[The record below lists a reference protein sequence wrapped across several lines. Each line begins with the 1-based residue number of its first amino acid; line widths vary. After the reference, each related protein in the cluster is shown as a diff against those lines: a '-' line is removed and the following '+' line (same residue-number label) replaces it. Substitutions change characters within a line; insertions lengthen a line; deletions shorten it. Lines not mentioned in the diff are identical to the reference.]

1 MSSTSTL
8 LRANLR
14 THGRR
19 YFSTGLAVAISTAFI
34 IVTLL
39 FTNTTT
45 SALTRSIREAYRG
58 TTALVTIE
66 PSRDDNA
73 EEPTPEGVTQQFA
86 SVTSQIEK
94 IPGVTAVGISTQ
106 YPLMG
111 KAHDER
117 DAFFLSPLLPDPF
130 LSLKYTQGKAP
141 ATASEITIPSTSAK
155 ELGLQVGETLTLTS
169 QGTESAHDFT
179 VSGIYDS
186 GSNITATSYVSTE
199 GFTSAV
205 GMGPTGQIR
214 VATNLP
220 GDKYG
225 NPTAAEQDT
234 WVKTL
239 ESNLSTVKGVK
250 VQSAASEIEQQLKS
264 IQVSGAL
271 LTAIA
276 LIFPAIAIL
285 VASVVVSS
293 TFKVILQQ
301 RRRELA
307 LLRALGAD
315 VQQVRSLVRRE
326 TYAIGGIS
334 SLVGIVLGLLLGGL
348 LNTITEDTSFID
360 AISSISPLYVVL
372 VWLFGTLLTVFVG
385 RKPARAVSQVP
396 PIAALSPVNEADA
409 SSRAARRLTLVVGLF
424 LAVVGGGCLLA
435 ALKISSATQKF
446 ALSFCMSMA
455 CLIGI
460 LLICTVIVPTL
471 TKLFGRLWPGMLA
484 RMAREN
490 AVRNPGRTSAT
501 GTSIVI
507 GVTLVVTMMVGASSM
522 RDSLINEVNERR
534 PFDLSVSTITAGE
547 LSSDIQ
553 ARVSSTEGVA
563 ASIPAHSIYGTVKLE
578 GEAPAGNG
586 DADEQSQI
594 FGEPNYS
601 TVAHSKVEQI
611 DDSTVLVGMEAWN
624 GKDLK
629 VCTNEG
635 KCLTLKGKYTKNFNG
650 TYEVSEANL
659 LKLNPKAPVRDMIV
673 KLKDGV
679 SAASVQKDLAKI
691 DNSLSVNG
699 SALEREM
706 YSKMIDQML
715 LIVVGLLGV
724 SVLVALVGVANTLSL
739 SVAERTRENGLLRAL
754 GLTKRQMKTM
764 LALEAVFIS
773 VTGAI
778 IGSAL
783 GIFFGAVGI
792 LALPLEGL
800 TIFITIPWIQI
811 AAVIGIAVLASLV
824 ASWFFYICMQNF
836 SPSGAFETYLETRF
850 GCGAE
855 HVCSAPHP

>member
-58 TTALVTIE
+58 TTALVTID

-73 EEPTPEGVTQQFA
+73 EEPTPESVTQQFA

-117 DAFFLSPLLPDPF
+117 EAFFLSPLLPDPF

-141 ATASEITIPSTSAK
+141 ATASEITIPSTSAT

-186 GSNITATSYVSTE
+186 GSNITAASYVTTE

-214 VATNLP
+214 VATNLS

-225 NPTAAEQDT
+225 NPSADEQDT

-326 TYAIGGIS
+326 TYAIG
-334 SLVGIVLGLLLGGL
+334 
-348 LNTITEDTSFID
+348 
-360 AISSISPLYVVL
+360 AISSFIGVILGIL
-372 VWLFGTLLTVFVG
+372 VGGFGLGHMVEGENFLSIVASLSIPYAIGVWAFGTLLTVFVG
-385 RKPARAVSQVP
+385 RKPAREVSQVP

-553 ARVSSTEGVA
+553 ARVASTEGVA

-586 DADEQSQI
+586 DGDADEQSQI
-594 FGEPNYS
+594 FGEPDYS

-635 KCLTLKGKYTKNFNG
+635 KCLTLKGKYTKTFNG

-659 LKLNPKAPVRDMIV
+659 LKLNPKAPVTDMIV

-691 DNSLSVNG
+691 DSSLIVNG

-824 ASWFFYICMQNF
+824 ASWLPGRRAAKV
-836 SPSGAFETYLETRF
+836 SPSAALATE
-850 GCGAE
+850 
-855 HVCSAPHP
+855 

>member
-58 TTALVTIE
+58 TTALVTID

-73 EEPTPEGVTQQFA
+73 EEPTPESVTQQFA

-117 DAFFLSPLLPDPF
+117 EAFFLSPLLPDPF

-141 ATASEITIPSTSAK
+141 ATASEITIPSTSAT

-186 GSNITATSYVSTE
+186 GSNITAASYVTTD

-214 VATNLP
+214 VATNLS

-225 NPTAAEQDT
+225 NPSAAEQDT

-239 ESNLSTVKGVK
+239 ESNLSTVNGVK
-250 VQSAASEIEQQLKS
+250 VRSAASEIEQQLKT

-326 TYAIGGIS
+326 TYAIG
-334 SLVGIVLGLLLGGL
+334 
-348 LNTITEDTSFID
+348 
-360 AISSISPLYVVL
+360 AISSFIGVILGIL
-372 VWLFGTLLTVFVG
+372 VGGFGLGHMVDGENFLSIVASLSIPYAIGVWAFGTLLTVFVG
-385 RKPARAVSQVP
+385 RKPAREVSQVP

-553 ARVSSTEGVA
+553 ARVASTEGVA

-586 DADEQSQI
+586 DGDADEQSQI
-594 FGEPNYS
+594 FGEPDYS

-629 VCTNEG
+629 VCSNEG

-650 TYEVSEANL
+650 TYEISEANL

-691 DNSLSVNG
+691 DSSLIVNG

-824 ASWFFYICMQNF
+824 ASWLPGRRAAKV
-836 SPSGAFETYLETRF
+836 SPSAALATE
-850 GCGAE
+850 
-855 HVCSAPHP
+855 

>member
-58 TTALVTIE
+58 TTALVTIN

-73 EEPTPEGVTQQFA
+73 EEPTPESVTQQFA

-117 DAFFLSPLLPDPF
+117 EAFFLSPLLPDPF

-141 ATASEITIPSTSAK
+141 ATASEITIPSTSAT

-186 GSNITATSYVSTE
+186 GSNITAASYVTTD

-239 ESNLSTVKGVK
+239 ESSLSTVNGVK
-250 VQSAASEIEQQLKS
+250 VRSAASEIEQQLKT

-326 TYAIGGIS
+326 TYAIG
-334 SLVGIVLGLLLGGL
+334 
-348 LNTITEDTSFID
+348 
-360 AISSISPLYVVL
+360 AISSFIGVILGIL
-372 VWLFGTLLTVFVG
+372 VGGFGLGHMVEGENFLSIVASLSIPYAIGVWAFGTLLTVFVG
-385 RKPARAVSQVP
+385 RKPAREVSQVP

-553 ARVSSTEGVA
+553 ARVASTEGVA

-586 DADEQSQI
+586 DGDADEQSQI
-594 FGEPNYS
+594 FGEPDYS

-635 KCLTLKGKYTKNFNG
+635 KCLTLKGKYTKTFNG

-659 LKLNPKAPVRDMIV
+659 LKLNPKAPVTDMIV

-691 DNSLSVNG
+691 DSSLIVNG

-824 ASWFFYICMQNF
+824 ASWLPGRRAAKV
-836 SPSGAFETYLETRF
+836 SPSAALATE
-850 GCGAE
+850 
-855 HVCSAPHP
+855 

>member
-73 EEPTPEGVTQQFA
+73 EEPTPESVTQQFA

-117 DAFFLSPLLPDPF
+117 EAFFLSPLLPDPF

-141 ATASEITIPSTSAK
+141 ATASEITIPSTSAT

-186 GSNITATSYVSTE
+186 GSNITAASYVSTE

-220 GDKYG
+220 GDRYG
-225 NPTAAEQDT
+225 NPSAAEQDT

-250 VQSAASEIEQQLKS
+250 VQSVASEIEQQLKT

-326 TYAIGGIS
+326 TYAIG
-334 SLVGIVLGLLLGGL
+334 
-348 LNTITEDTSFID
+348 
-360 AISSISPLYVVL
+360 AISSFIGVILGIL
-372 VWLFGTLLTVFVG
+372 VGGFGLGHMVEGENFLSIVASLSIPYAIGVWAFGTLLTVFVG
-385 RKPARAVSQVP
+385 RKPAREVSQVP

-460 LLICTVIVPTL
+460 LLICTVVVPTF

-553 ARVSSTEGVA
+553 ARVASTEGVA

-586 DADEQSQI
+586 DGDADEQSQI
-594 FGEPNYS
+594 FGEPDYS

-629 VCTNEG
+629 VCSNEG

-650 TYEVSEANL
+650 TYEISEANL
-659 LKLNPKAPVRDMIV
+659 LKLNPKAPVTDMIV

-691 DNSLSVNG
+691 DSSLTVNG

-824 ASWFFYICMQNF
+824 ASWLPGRRAAKV
-836 SPSGAFETYLETRF
+836 SPSAALATE
-850 GCGAE
+850 
-855 HVCSAPHP
+855 

>member
-58 TTALVTIE
+58 TTALVTID

-73 EEPTPEGVTQQFA
+73 EEPTPESVTQQFA

-117 DAFFLSPLLPDPF
+117 EAFFLSPLLPDPF

-141 ATASEITIPSTSAK
+141 ATASEITIPSTSAT

-186 GSNITATSYVSTE
+186 GSNITAASYVTTD

-239 ESNLSTVKGVK
+239 ESSLSTVNGVK
-250 VQSAASEIEQQLKS
+250 VRSAASEIEQQLKT

-326 TYAIGGIS
+326 TYAIG
-334 SLVGIVLGLLLGGL
+334 
-348 LNTITEDTSFID
+348 
-360 AISSISPLYVVL
+360 AISSFIGVILGIL
-372 VWLFGTLLTVFVG
+372 VGGFGLGHMVDGENFLSIVASLSIPYAIGVWAFGTLLTVFVG
-385 RKPARAVSQVP
+385 RKPAREVSQVP

-547 LSSDIQ
+547 LSTDIQ
-553 ARVSSTEGVA
+553 ARVASTEGVA
-563 ASIPAHSIYGTVKLE
+563 ASIPAHSIYGTVNVE
-578 GEAPAGNG
+578 GEAPAGNGDGDG

-594 FGEPNYS
+594 FGEPDYS

-629 VCTNEG
+629 VCSNEG

-650 TYEVSEANL
+650 TYEISEANL
-659 LKLNPKAPVRDMIV
+659 LKLNPKAPVTDMIV

-691 DNSLSVNG
+691 DSSLTVNG

-778 IGSAL
+778 IGSVL

-792 LALPLEGL
+792 LALPLEEL

-824 ASWFFYICMQNF
+824 ASWLPGRRAAKV
-836 SPSGAFETYLETRF
+836 SPSAALATE
-850 GCGAE
+850 
-855 HVCSAPHP
+855 

>member
-58 TTALVTIE
+58 TTALVTID

-73 EEPTPEGVTQQFA
+73 EEPTPESVTQQFA

-117 DAFFLSPLLPDPF
+117 ETFFLSPLLPDPF

-141 ATASEITIPSTSAK
+141 ATASEITIPSTSAT

-186 GSNITATSYVSTE
+186 GSNITAASYVTTE

-214 VATNLP
+214 VATNLS
-220 GDKYG
+220 GGKYG
-225 NPTAAEQDT
+225 NPSAAEQDT

-239 ESNLSTVKGVK
+239 ESNLSTVNGVK
-250 VQSAASEIEQQLKS
+250 VRSAASEIEQQLKT

-326 TYAIGGIS
+326 TYAIG
-334 SLVGIVLGLLLGGL
+334 
-348 LNTITEDTSFID
+348 
-360 AISSISPLYVVL
+360 AISSFIGVILGIL
-372 VWLFGTLLTVFVG
+372 VGGFGLGHMVEGENFLSIVASLSIPYAIGVWAFGTLLTVFVG
-385 RKPARAVSQVP
+385 RKPAREVSQVP

-460 LLICTVIVPTL
+460 LLICTVVVPTL

-553 ARVSSTEGVA
+553 ARVASTEGVA

-578 GEAPAGNG
+578 GEAPASNGDG

-624 GKDLK
+624 GKDVK

-659 LKLNPKAPVRDMIV
+659 RKLNPKAPVTDMIV

-824 ASWFFYICMQNF
+824 ASWLPGRRAAKV
-836 SPSGAFETYLETRF
+836 SPSAALATE
-850 GCGAE
+850 
-855 HVCSAPHP
+855 

>member
-58 TTALVTIE
+58 TTALVTID
-66 PSRDDNA
+66 PSRDNA
-73 EEPTPEGVTQQFA
+73 EEPTPESVTQQFA

-117 DAFFLSPLLPDPF
+117 EAFFLSPLLPDPF

-141 ATASEITIPSTSAK
+141 ATASEITIPSTSAT

-186 GSNITATSYVSTE
+186 GSNITATSYVTTE

-205 GMGPTGQIR
+205 GMGPTGTIR

-225 NPTAAEQDT
+225 NPSAAEQDT

-326 TYAIGGIS
+326 TYAIG
-334 SLVGIVLGLLLGGL
+334 
-348 LNTITEDTSFID
+348 
-360 AISSISPLYVVL
+360 AISSFIGVILGIL
-372 VWLFGTLLTVFVG
+372 VGGFGLGHMVEGENFLSIVASLSIPYAIGVWAFGTLLTVFVG
-385 RKPARAVSQVP
+385 RKPAREVSQVP

-553 ARVSSTEGVA
+553 ARVASTEGVA

-578 GEAPAGNG
+578 GEAPAGNGDG

-629 VCTNEG
+629 VCSNEG

-691 DNSLSVNG
+691 DSSLTVNG

-824 ASWFFYICMQNF
+824 ASWLPGRRAAKV
-836 SPSGAFETYLETRF
+836 SPSAALATE
-850 GCGAE
+850 
-855 HVCSAPHP
+855 

>member
-58 TTALVTIE
+58 TTALVTID

-73 EEPTPEGVTQQFA
+73 EEPTPESVTQQFA

-117 DAFFLSPLLPDPF
+117 EAFFLSPLLPDPF

-169 QGTESAHDFT
+169 QGIESAHDFT

-186 GSNITATSYVSTE
+186 GSNITAASYVTTE

-214 VATNLP
+214 VATNLS

-225 NPTAAEQDT
+225 NPSADEQDT

-326 TYAIGGIS
+326 TYAIG
-334 SLVGIVLGLLLGGL
+334 
-348 LNTITEDTSFID
+348 
-360 AISSISPLYVVL
+360 AISSFIGVILGIL
-372 VWLFGTLLTVFVG
+372 VGGFGLGHMVEGENFLSIVASLSIPYAIGVWAFGTLLTVFVG
-385 RKPARAVSQVP
+385 RKPAREVSQVP

-553 ARVSSTEGVA
+553 VRVASTEGVA

-578 GEAPAGNG
+578 GEAPAGNAQG

-594 FGEPNYS
+594 FGEPDYS

-635 KCLTLKGKYTKNFNG
+635 KCLTLKGKYTKTFNG

-691 DNSLSVNG
+691 DNSLYVNG

-824 ASWFFYICMQNF
+824 ASWLPGRRAAKV
-836 SPSGAFETYLETRF
+836 SPSAALATE
-850 GCGAE
+850 
-855 HVCSAPHP
+855 

>member
-73 EEPTPEGVTQQFA
+73 EEPTPESVTQQFA

-117 DAFFLSPLLPDPF
+117 EAFFLSPLLPDPF

-141 ATASEITIPSTSAK
+141 ATASEITIPSTSAT

-186 GSNITATSYVSTE
+186 GSNITATSYVTTE

-214 VATNLP
+214 VATNLS

-225 NPTAAEQDT
+225 NPSAAEQDT

-239 ESNLSTVKGVK
+239 ESSLSTVKGVK
-250 VQSAASEIEQQLKS
+250 VRSAASEIEQQLKS

-385 RKPARAVSQVP
+385 RKPAREVSQVP
-396 PIAALSPVNEADA
+396 LLARRAASPWSWAFSWPLSVEDA
-409 SSRAARRLTLVVGLF
+409 SLRL
-424 LAVVGGGCLLA
+424 
-435 ALKISSATQKF
+435 
-446 ALSFCMSMA
+446 
-455 CLIGI
+455 
-460 LLICTVIVPTL
+460 
-471 TKLFGRLWPGMLA
+471 
-484 RMAREN
+484 
-490 AVRNPGRTSAT
+490 
-501 GTSIVI
+501 
-507 GVTLVVTMMVGASSM
+507 
-522 RDSLINEVNERR
+522 
-534 PFDLSVSTITAGE
+534 
-547 LSSDIQ
+547 
-553 ARVSSTEGVA
+553 
-563 ASIPAHSIYGTVKLE
+563 
-578 GEAPAGNG
+578 
-586 DADEQSQI
+586 
-594 FGEPNYS
+594 
-601 TVAHSKVEQI
+601 
-611 DDSTVLVGMEAWN
+611 
-624 GKDLK
+624 
-629 VCTNEG
+629 
-635 KCLTLKGKYTKNFNG
+635 
-650 TYEVSEANL
+650 
-659 LKLNPKAPVRDMIV
+659 
-673 KLKDGV
+673 
-679 SAASVQKDLAKI
+679 
-691 DNSLSVNG
+691 
-699 SALEREM
+699 
-706 YSKMIDQML
+706 
-715 LIVVGLLGV
+715 
-724 SVLVALVGVANTLSL
+724 
-739 SVAERTRENGLLRAL
+739 
-754 GLTKRQMKTM
+754 
-764 LALEAVFIS
+764 
-773 VTGAI
+773 
-778 IGSAL
+778 
-783 GIFFGAVGI
+783 
-792 LALPLEGL
+792 
-800 TIFITIPWIQI
+800 
-811 AAVIGIAVLASLV
+811 
-824 ASWFFYICMQNF
+824 
-836 SPSGAFETYLETRF
+836 
-850 GCGAE
+850 
-855 HVCSAPHP
+855 

>member
-58 TTALVTIE
+58 TTALVTID

-73 EEPTPEGVTQQFA
+73 EEPTPESVTQQFA

-117 DAFFLSPLLPDPF
+117 EAFFLSPLLPDPF

-141 ATASEITIPSTSAK
+141 ATASEITIPSTSAT

-186 GSNITATSYVSTE
+186 GSNITAASYVTTE

-214 VATNLP
+214 VATNLS

-225 NPTAAEQDT
+225 NPSAAEQDT

-239 ESNLSTVKGVK
+239 ESNLSTVNGVK
-250 VQSAASEIEQQLKS
+250 VRSAASEIEQQLKT

-326 TYAIGGIS
+326 TYAIG
-334 SLVGIVLGLLLGGL
+334 
-348 LNTITEDTSFID
+348 
-360 AISSISPLYVVL
+360 AISSFIGVILGIL
-372 VWLFGTLLTVFVG
+372 VGGFGLGHMVEGENFLSIVASLSIPYAIGVWAFGTLLTVFVG
-385 RKPARAVSQVP
+385 RKPAREVSQVP

-460 LLICTVIVPTL
+460 LLICTVVVPTF

-553 ARVSSTEGVA
+553 ARVASTEGVA

-594 FGEPNYS
+594 FGEPDYS

-635 KCLTLKGKYTKNFNG
+635 KCLTLKGKYTKTFNG
-650 TYEVSEANL
+650 TYEISEANL
-659 LKLNPKAPVRDMIV
+659 LKLNPKAPVTDMIV

-691 DNSLSVNG
+691 DSSLTVNG

-824 ASWFFYICMQNF
+824 ASWLPGRRAAKV
-836 SPSGAFETYLETRF
+836 SPSAALATE
-850 GCGAE
+850 
-855 HVCSAPHP
+855 

>member
-58 TTALVTIE
+58 TTALVTID

-73 EEPTPEGVTQQFA
+73 EEPTPESVTQQFA

-117 DAFFLSPLLPDPF
+117 EAFFLSPLLPDPF

-155 ELGLQVGETLTLTS
+155 ELGLQVGEPLTLTS
-169 QGTESAHDFT
+169 QGIESAHDFT

-186 GSNITATSYVSTE
+186 GSNITAASYVTTE

-214 VATNLP
+214 VATNLS

-225 NPTAAEQDT
+225 NPSADEQDT

-326 TYAIGGIS
+326 TYAIG
-334 SLVGIVLGLLLGGL
+334 
-348 LNTITEDTSFID
+348 
-360 AISSISPLYVVL
+360 AISSFIGVILGIL
-372 VWLFGTLLTVFVG
+372 VGGFGLGHMVEGENFLSIVASLSIPYAIGVWAFGTLLTVFVG
-385 RKPARAVSQVP
+385 RKPAREVSQVP

-553 ARVSSTEGVA
+553 ARVASTEGVA

-594 FGEPNYS
+594 FGEPDYS

-629 VCTNEG
+629 VCSNEG
-635 KCLTLKGKYTKNFNG
+635 KCLTLKGKYTKTFNG

-691 DNSLSVNG
+691 DSSLTVNG

-800 TIFITIPWIQI
+800 TIFITIPWFQI

-824 ASWFFYICMQNF
+824 ASWLPGRRAAKV
-836 SPSGAFETYLETRF
+836 SPSAALASE
-850 GCGAE
+850 
-855 HVCSAPHP
+855 

>member
-186 GSNITATSYVSTE
+186 GSNITATSYVTTE

-326 TYAIGGIS
+326 TYAIG
-334 SLVGIVLGLLLGGL
+334 
-348 LNTITEDTSFID
+348 
-360 AISSISPLYVVL
+360 AISSFIGVILGIL
-372 VWLFGTLLTVFVG
+372 VGGFGLGHMVEGENFLSIVASLSIPYAIGVWAFGTLLTVFVG
-385 RKPARAVSQVP
+385 RKPAREVSQVP

-553 ARVSSTEGVA
+553 ARVASTEGVA

-586 DADEQSQI
+586 DGDADEQSQI
-594 FGEPNYS
+594 FGEPDYS

-635 KCLTLKGKYTKNFNG
+635 KCLTLKGKYTKTFNG

-659 LKLNPKAPVRDMIV
+659 LKLNPKAPVTDMIV

-691 DNSLSVNG
+691 DSSLIVNG

-824 ASWFFYICMQNF
+824 ASWLPGRRAAKV
-836 SPSGAFETYLETRF
+836 SPSAALATE
-850 GCGAE
+850 
-855 HVCSAPHP
+855 

>member
-58 TTALVTIE
+58 TTALVTID

-73 EEPTPEGVTQQFA
+73 EEPTPESVTQQFA

-117 DAFFLSPLLPDPF
+117 ETFFLSPLLPDPF

-141 ATASEITIPSTSAK
+141 ATASEITIPSTSAT

-186 GSNITATSYVSTE
+186 GSNITAASYVTTE

-214 VATNLP
+214 VATNLS

-225 NPTAAEQDT
+225 NPSAAEQDT

-239 ESNLSTVKGVK
+239 ESNLSTVNGVK
-250 VQSAASEIEQQLKS
+250 VRSAASEIEQQLKT

-326 TYAIGGIS
+326 TYAIG
-334 SLVGIVLGLLLGGL
+334 
-348 LNTITEDTSFID
+348 
-360 AISSISPLYVVL
+360 AISSFIGVILGIL
-372 VWLFGTLLTVFVG
+372 VGGFGLGHMVEGENFLSIVASLSIPYAIGVWAFGTLLTVFVG
-385 RKPARAVSQVP
+385 RKPAREVSQVP

-460 LLICTVIVPTL
+460 LLICTVVVPTF

-534 PFDLSVSTITAGE
+534 PFDLSVSTITTGE
-547 LSSDIQ
+547 LSTDIQ

-563 ASIPAHSIYGTVKLE
+563 ASVPAHSIYGTVKLE

-586 DADEQSQI
+586 DGDADEQSQI
-594 FGEPNYS
+594 FGEPDYS

-635 KCLTLKGKYTKNFNG
+635 KCLTLKGKYTKTFNG

-691 DNSLSVNG
+691 DSSLTVNG

-783 GIFFGAVGI
+783 GIFFGAIGI

-824 ASWFFYICMQNF
+824 ASWLPGRRAAKV
-836 SPSGAFETYLETRF
+836 SPSAALATE
-850 GCGAE
+850 
-855 HVCSAPHP
+855 

>member
-117 DAFFLSPLLPDPF
+117 EAFFLSPLLPDPF

-186 GSNITATSYVSTE
+186 GSNITATSYVTTE

-239 ESNLSTVKGVK
+239 ESNLSTVNGVK
-250 VQSAASEIEQQLKS
+250 VQSAASEIEQQLKT

-326 TYAIGGIS
+326 TYAIG
-334 SLVGIVLGLLLGGL
+334 
-348 LNTITEDTSFID
+348 
-360 AISSISPLYVVL
+360 AISSFIGVILGIL
-372 VWLFGTLLTVFVG
+372 VGGFGLGHMVEGENFLSIVASLSIPYAIGVWAFGTLLTVFVG
-385 RKPARAVSQVP
+385 RKPAREVSQVP

-460 LLICTVIVPTL
+460 LLICTVVVPTF

-553 ARVSSTEGVA
+553 ARVASTEGVA

-578 GEAPAGNG
+578 GEAPAGNGDG

-629 VCTNEG
+629 VCSNEG

-691 DNSLSVNG
+691 DSSLIVNG

-824 ASWFFYICMQNF
+824 ASWLPGRRAAKV
-836 SPSGAFETYLETRF
+836 SPSAALATE
-850 GCGAE
+850 
-855 HVCSAPHP
+855 

>member
-58 TTALVTIE
+58 TTALVTID

-73 EEPTPEGVTQQFA
+73 EEPTPESVTQQFA

-117 DAFFLSPLLPDPF
+117 EAFFLSPLLPDPF

-141 ATASEITIPSTSAK
+141 ATASEITIPSTSAT

-186 GSNITATSYVSTE
+186 GSNITAASYVTTE

-214 VATNLP
+214 VATNLS

-225 NPTAAEQDT
+225 NPSAAEQDT

-239 ESNLSTVKGVK
+239 ESNLSTVNGVK
-250 VQSAASEIEQQLKS
+250 VRSAASEIEQQLKT

-326 TYAIGGIS
+326 TYAIG
-334 SLVGIVLGLLLGGL
+334 
-348 LNTITEDTSFID
+348 
-360 AISSISPLYVVL
+360 AISSFIGVILGIL
-372 VWLFGTLLTVFVG
+372 VGGFGLGHMVDGENFLSIVASLSIPYAIGVWAFGTLLTVFVG
-385 RKPARAVSQVP
+385 RKPAREVSQVP

-553 ARVSSTEGVA
+553 ARVASTEGVA

-594 FGEPNYS
+594 FGEPDYS

-635 KCLTLKGKYTKNFNG
+635 KCLTLKGKYTKTFNG

-824 ASWFFYICMQNF
+824 ASWLPGRRAAKV
-836 SPSGAFETYLETRF
+836 SPSAALATE
-850 GCGAE
+850 
-855 HVCSAPHP
+855 

>member
-58 TTALVTIE
+58 TTALVTID

-73 EEPTPEGVTQQFA
+73 EEPTPESVTQQFA

-117 DAFFLSPLLPDPF
+117 EAFFLSPLLPDPF

-141 ATASEITIPSTSAK
+141 ATASEITIPSTSAT

-186 GSNITATSYVSTE
+186 GSNITAASYVTTD

-239 ESNLSTVKGVK
+239 ESSLSTVNGVK
-250 VQSAASEIEQQLKS
+250 VRSAASEIEQQLKT

-326 TYAIGGIS
+326 TYAIG
-334 SLVGIVLGLLLGGL
+334 
-348 LNTITEDTSFID
+348 
-360 AISSISPLYVVL
+360 AISSFIGVILGIL
-372 VWLFGTLLTVFVG
+372 VGGFGLGHMVDGENFLSIVASLSIPYAIGVWAFGTLLTVFVG

-553 ARVSSTEGVA
+553 ARVASTEGVA

-578 GEAPAGNG
+578 GEAPASNGDG

-624 GKDLK
+624 GKDVK

-659 LKLNPKAPVRDMIV
+659 RKLNPKAPVTDMIV

-824 ASWFFYICMQNF
+824 ASWLPGRRAAKV
-836 SPSGAFETYLETRF
+836 SPSAALATE
-850 GCGAE
+850 
-855 HVCSAPHP
+855 

>member
-58 TTALVTIE
+58 TTALVTID

-73 EEPTPEGVTQQFA
+73 EEPTPESVTQQFA

-117 DAFFLSPLLPDPF
+117 EAFFLSPLLPDPF

-141 ATASEITIPSTSAK
+141 ATASEITIPSTSAT

-186 GSNITATSYVSTE
+186 GSNITAASYVTTD

-239 ESNLSTVKGVK
+239 ESSLSTVNGVK
-250 VQSAASEIEQQLKS
+250 VRSAASEIEQQLKT

-326 TYAIGGIS
+326 TYAIG
-334 SLVGIVLGLLLGGL
+334 
-348 LNTITEDTSFID
+348 
-360 AISSISPLYVVL
+360 AISSFLGVILGIL
-372 VWLFGTLLTVFVG
+372 VGGFGLGHMVEGENFLSIVASLSIPYAIGVWAFGTLLTVFVG
-385 RKPARAVSQVP
+385 RKPAREVSQVP

-553 ARVSSTEGVA
+553 ARVASTEGVA

-578 GEAPAGNG
+578 GEAPASNGDG

-624 GKDLK
+624 GKDVK

-659 LKLNPKAPVRDMIV
+659 RKLNPKAPVTDMIV

-824 ASWFFYICMQNF
+824 ASWLPGRRAAKV
-836 SPSGAFETYLETRF
+836 SPSAALATE
-850 GCGAE
+850 
-855 HVCSAPHP
+855 

>member
-58 TTALVTIE
+58 TTALVTID

-73 EEPTPEGVTQQFA
+73 EEPTPESVTQQFA

-117 DAFFLSPLLPDPF
+117 EAFFLSPLLPDPF

-186 GSNITATSYVSTE
+186 GSNITATSYVTTE

-250 VQSAASEIEQQLKS
+250 VRSAASEIEQQLKT

-326 TYAIGGIS
+326 TYAIG
-334 SLVGIVLGLLLGGL
+334 
-348 LNTITEDTSFID
+348 
-360 AISSISPLYVVL
+360 AISSFIGVILGIL
-372 VWLFGTLLTVFVG
+372 VGGFGLGHMVDGENFLSIVASLSIPYAIGVWAFGTLLTVFVG
-385 RKPARAVSQVP
+385 RKPAREVSQVP

-553 ARVSSTEGVA
+553 ARVASTEGVA

-586 DADEQSQI
+586 DGDADEQSQI
-594 FGEPNYS
+594 FGEPDYS

-635 KCLTLKGKYTKNFNG
+635 KCLTLKGKYTKTFNG

-659 LKLNPKAPVRDMIV
+659 LKLNPKAPVTDMIV

-691 DNSLSVNG
+691 DSSLIVNG

-824 ASWFFYICMQNF
+824 ASWLPGRRAAKV
-836 SPSGAFETYLETRF
+836 SPSAALATE
-850 GCGAE
+850 
-855 HVCSAPHP
+855 

>member
-58 TTALVTIE
+58 TTALVTID

-73 EEPTPEGVTQQFA
+73 EEPTPESVTQQFA

-117 DAFFLSPLLPDPF
+117 EAFFLSPLLPDPF

-186 GSNITATSYVSTE
+186 GSNITATSYVTTE

-205 GMGPTGQIR
+205 GMGPTGTIR

-225 NPTAAEQDT
+225 NPSAAEQDT

-250 VQSAASEIEQQLKS
+250 VQSAASEVEKDLKA

-326 TYAIGGIS
+326 TYAIGAISAFIGVILGI
-334 SLVGIVLGLLLGGL
+334 LVGGFGLGHMVDGENFLSIVASLS
-348 LNTITEDTSFID
+348 IPY
-360 AISSISPLYVVL
+360 AIG
-372 VWLFGTLLTVFVG
+372 VWAFGTLLTVFVG

-553 ARVSSTEGVA
+553 ARVASTEGVA

-586 DADEQSQI
+586 DGDADEQSQI
-594 FGEPNYS
+594 FGEPDYS

-629 VCTNEG
+629 VCSNEG

-659 LKLNPKAPVRDMIV
+659 LKLNPKAPVTDMIV

-691 DNSLSVNG
+691 DSSLIVNG

-824 ASWFFYICMQNF
+824 ASWLPGRRAAKV
-836 SPSGAFETYLETRF
+836 SPSAALATE
-850 GCGAE
+850 
-855 HVCSAPHP
+855 

>member
-58 TTALVTIE
+58 TTALVTID

-73 EEPTPEGVTQQFA
+73 EEPTPESVTQQFA

-117 DAFFLSPLLPDPF
+117 EAFFLSPLLPDPF

-141 ATASEITIPSTSAK
+141 ATASEITIPSTSAT

-186 GSNITATSYVSTE
+186 GSNITATSYVTTE

-326 TYAIGGIS
+326 TYAIG
-334 SLVGIVLGLLLGGL
+334 
-348 LNTITEDTSFID
+348 
-360 AISSISPLYVVL
+360 AISSFIGVILGIL
-372 VWLFGTLLTVFVG
+372 VGGFGLGHMVDGENFLSIVASLSIPYAIGVWAFGTLLTVFVG
-385 RKPARAVSQVP
+385 RKPAREVSQVP

-553 ARVSSTEGVA
+553 ARVASTEGVA

-586 DADEQSQI
+586 DGDADEQSQI
-594 FGEPNYS
+594 FGEPDYS

-635 KCLTLKGKYTKNFNG
+635 KCLTLKGKYTKTFNG
-650 TYEVSEANL
+650 TYEISEANL
-659 LKLNPKAPVRDMIV
+659 LKLNPKAPVTDMIV

-824 ASWFFYICMQNF
+824 ASWLPGRRAAKV
-836 SPSGAFETYLETRF
+836 SPSAALATE
-850 GCGAE
+850 
-855 HVCSAPHP
+855 

>member
-58 TTALVTIE
+58 TTALVTID
-66 PSRDDNA
+66 PSRDND
-73 EEPTPEGVTQQFA
+73 EEPTPESVTQQFA

-117 DAFFLSPLLPDPF
+117 EAFFLSPLLPDPF

-141 ATASEITIPSTSAK
+141 ATASEITIPSTSAT

-169 QGTESAHDFT
+169 QGTQSAHDFT

-186 GSNITATSYVSTE
+186 GSNITAASYVTTE

-214 VATNLP
+214 VATNLS

-225 NPTAAEQDT
+225 NPSAAEQDT

-239 ESNLSTVKGVK
+239 ESSLSTVNGVK
-250 VQSAASEIEQQLKS
+250 VRSAASEIEQQLKT

-326 TYAIGGIS
+326 TYAIG
-334 SLVGIVLGLLLGGL
+334 
-348 LNTITEDTSFID
+348 
-360 AISSISPLYVVL
+360 AISSFIGVILGIL
-372 VWLFGTLLTVFVG
+372 VGGFGLGHMVDGENFLSIVASLSIPYAIGVWAFGTLLTVFVG
-385 RKPARAVSQVP
+385 RKPAREVSQVP

-553 ARVSSTEGVA
+553 ARVASTEGVA

-586 DADEQSQI
+586 DGDADEQSQI
-594 FGEPNYS
+594 FGEP
-601 TVAHSKVEQI
+601 VAHSKVEQI

-635 KCLTLKGKYTKNFNG
+635 KCLTLKGKYTKTFNG

-659 LKLNPKAPVRDMIV
+659 LKLNPKAPVTDMIV

-691 DNSLSVNG
+691 DSSLIVNG

-811 AAVIGIAVLASLV
+811 AAVIAVAVLASLV
-824 ASWFFYICMQNF
+824 ASWLPGRRAAKV
-836 SPSGAFETYLETRF
+836 SPSAALATE
-850 GCGAE
+850 
-855 HVCSAPHP
+855 

>member
-58 TTALVTIE
+58 TTALVTID
-66 PSRDDNA
+66 PSRDND
-73 EEPTPEGVTQQFA
+73 EEPTPESVTQQFA

-117 DAFFLSPLLPDPF
+117 EAFFLSPLLPDPF

-141 ATASEITIPSTSAK
+141 ATASEITIPSTSAT

-169 QGTESAHDFT
+169 QGTQSAHDFT

-186 GSNITATSYVSTE
+186 GSNITAASYVTTE

-214 VATNLP
+214 VATNLS

-225 NPTAAEQDT
+225 NPSAAEQDT

-239 ESNLSTVKGVK
+239 ESSLSTVNGVK
-250 VQSAASEIEQQLKS
+250 VRSAASEIEQQLKT

-326 TYAIGGIS
+326 TYAIG
-334 SLVGIVLGLLLGGL
+334 
-348 LNTITEDTSFID
+348 
-360 AISSISPLYVVL
+360 AISSFIGVILGIL
-372 VWLFGTLLTVFVG
+372 VGGFGLGHMVDGENFLSIVASLSIPYAIGVWAFGTLLTVFVG
-385 RKPARAVSQVP
+385 RKPAREVSQVP

-553 ARVSSTEGVA
+553 ARVASTEGVA

-586 DADEQSQI
+586 DGDADEQSQI
-594 FGEPNYS
+594 FGEPDYS

-635 KCLTLKGKYTKNFNG
+635 KCLTLKGKYTKTFNG

-659 LKLNPKAPVRDMIV
+659 LKLNPKAPVTDMIV

-691 DNSLSVNG
+691 DSSLIVNG

-811 AAVIGIAVLASLV
+811 AAVIAVAVLASLV
-824 ASWFFYICMQNF
+824 ASWLPGRRAAKV
-836 SPSGAFETYLETRF
+836 SPSAALATE
-850 GCGAE
+850 
-855 HVCSAPHP
+855 

>member
-58 TTALVTIE
+58 TTALVTID
-66 PSRDDNA
+66 PSRDDNS
-73 EEPTPEGVTQQFA
+73 EEPTPESVTQQFA

-117 DAFFLSPLLPDPF
+117 EAFFLSPLLPDPF

-141 ATASEITIPSTSAK
+141 ATASEITIPSTSAT

-186 GSNITATSYVSTE
+186 GSNITAASYVTTD

-239 ESNLSTVKGVK
+239 ESSLSTVNGVK
-250 VQSAASEIEQQLKS
+250 VRSAASEIEQQLKT

-326 TYAIGGIS
+326 TYAIG
-334 SLVGIVLGLLLGGL
+334 
-348 LNTITEDTSFID
+348 
-360 AISSISPLYVVL
+360 AISSFIGVILGIL
-372 VWLFGTLLTVFVG
+372 VGGFGLGHMVDGENFLSIVASLSIPYAIGVWAFGTLLTVFVG
-385 RKPARAVSQVP
+385 RKPAREVSQVP

-460 LLICTVIVPTL
+460 LLICTVIVPTF

-553 ARVSSTEGVA
+553 ARVASTEGVA

-594 FGEPNYS
+594 FGEPDYS

-629 VCTNEG
+629 VCSNEG

-650 TYEVSEANL
+650 TYEISEANL
-659 LKLNPKAPVRDMIV
+659 LKLNPKAPVTDMIV

-679 SAASVQKDLAKI
+679 SAASVQKNLAKI

-824 ASWFFYICMQNF
+824 ASWLPGRRAAKV
-836 SPSGAFETYLETRF
+836 SPSAALATE
-850 GCGAE
+850 
-855 HVCSAPHP
+855 

>member
-58 TTALVTIE
+58 TTALVTID

-73 EEPTPEGVTQQFA
+73 EEPTPESVTQQFA

-117 DAFFLSPLLPDPF
+117 EAFFLSPLLPDPF

-141 ATASEITIPSTSAK
+141 ATASEITIPSTSAT

-186 GSNITATSYVSTE
+186 GSNITAASYVTTD

-239 ESNLSTVKGVK
+239 ESSLSTVNGVK
-250 VQSAASEIEQQLKS
+250 VRSAASEIEQQLKT

-326 TYAIGGIS
+326 TYAIG
-334 SLVGIVLGLLLGGL
+334 
-348 LNTITEDTSFID
+348 
-360 AISSISPLYVVL
+360 AISSFIGVILGIL
-372 VWLFGTLLTVFVG
+372 VGGFGLGHMVDGENFLSIVASLSIPYAIGVWAFGTLLTVFVG
-385 RKPARAVSQVP
+385 RKPAREVSQVP

-553 ARVSSTEGVA
+553 ARVASTEGVA

-586 DADEQSQI
+586 DGDADEQSQI
-594 FGEPNYS
+594 FGEPDYS

-635 KCLTLKGKYTKNFNG
+635 KCLTLKGKYTKTFNG

-659 LKLNPKAPVRDMIV
+659 LKLNPKAPVTDMIV

-691 DNSLSVNG
+691 DSSLIVNG

-824 ASWFFYICMQNF
+824 ASWLPGRRAAKV
-836 SPSGAFETYLETRF
+836 SPSAALATE
-850 GCGAE
+850 
-855 HVCSAPHP
+855 

>member
-73 EEPTPEGVTQQFA
+73 EEPTPESVTQQFA

-94 IPGVTAVGISTQ
+94 IPGVTTVGISTQ

-117 DAFFLSPLLPDPF
+117 EAFFLSPLLPDPF

-141 ATASEITIPSTSAK
+141 ATASEITIPSTSAT

-186 GSNITATSYVSTE
+186 GSNITAASYVTTE

-214 VATNLP
+214 VATNLS

-225 NPTAAEQDT
+225 NPSAAEQDT

-239 ESNLSTVKGVK
+239 ESNLSTVNGVK
-250 VQSAASEIEQQLKS
+250 VRSAASEIEQQLKT

-326 TYAIGGIS
+326 TYAIG
-334 SLVGIVLGLLLGGL
+334 
-348 LNTITEDTSFID
+348 
-360 AISSISPLYVVL
+360 AISSFIGVILGIL
-372 VWLFGTLLTVFVG
+372 VGGFGLGHMVDGENFLSIVASLSIPYAIGVWAFGTLLTVFVG
-385 RKPARAVSQVP
+385 RKPAREVSQVP

-553 ARVSSTEGVA
+553 ARVASTEGVA

-578 GEAPAGNG
+578 GEAPASNGDG

-624 GKDLK
+624 GKDVK

-659 LKLNPKAPVRDMIV
+659 RKLNPKAPVTDMIV

-824 ASWFFYICMQNF
+824 ASWLPGRRAAKV
-836 SPSGAFETYLETRF
+836 SPSAALATE
-850 GCGAE
+850 
-855 HVCSAPHP
+855 

>member
-58 TTALVTIE
+58 TTALVTID

-73 EEPTPEGVTQQFA
+73 EEPTPESVTQQFA

-117 DAFFLSPLLPDPF
+117 EAFFLSPLLPDPF

-186 GSNITATSYVSTE
+186 GSNITATSYVTTE

-326 TYAIGGIS
+326 TYAIG
-334 SLVGIVLGLLLGGL
+334 
-348 LNTITEDTSFID
+348 
-360 AISSISPLYVVL
+360 AISSFIGVILGIL
-372 VWLFGTLLTVFVG
+372 VGGFGLGHMVEGENFLSIVASLSIPYAIGVWAFGTLLTVFVG

-553 ARVSSTEGVA
+553 ARVASTEGVA

-586 DADEQSQI
+586 DGDADEQSQI
-594 FGEPNYS
+594 FGEPDYS

-629 VCTNEG
+629 VCSNEG

-650 TYEVSEANL
+650 TYEISEANL
-659 LKLNPKAPVRDMIV
+659 LKLNPKAPVTDMIV

-691 DNSLSVNG
+691 DSSLIVNG

-824 ASWFFYICMQNF
+824 ASWLPGRRAAKV
-836 SPSGAFETYLETRF
+836 SPSAALATE
-850 GCGAE
+850 
-855 HVCSAPHP
+855 

>member
-58 TTALVTIE
+58 TTALVTID

-73 EEPTPEGVTQQFA
+73 EEPTPESVTQQFA

-117 DAFFLSPLLPDPF
+117 EAFFLSPLLPAPS
-130 LSLKYTQGKAP
+130 LSPKYTQGKAP
-141 ATASEITIPSTSAK
+141 ATASEITIPSTSAT

-186 GSNITATSYVSTE
+186 GSNITAASYVTTD

-239 ESNLSTVKGVK
+239 ESSLSTVNGVK
-250 VQSAASEIEQQLKS
+250 VRSAASEIEQQLKT

-326 TYAIGGIS
+326 TYAIG
-334 SLVGIVLGLLLGGL
+334 
-348 LNTITEDTSFID
+348 
-360 AISSISPLYVVL
+360 AISSFIGVILGIL
-372 VWLFGTLLTVFVG
+372 VGGFGLGHMVDGENFLSIVASLSIPYAIGVWAFGTLLTVFVG
-385 RKPARAVSQVP
+385 RKPAREVSQVP

-460 LLICTVIVPTL
+460 LLICTVIVPTF

-553 ARVSSTEGVA
+553 ARVASTEGVA

-594 FGEPNYS
+594 FGEPDYS

-629 VCTNEG
+629 VCSNEG
-635 KCLTLKGKYTKNFNG
+635 KCLTLKGKYTKTFNG

-659 LKLNPKAPVRDMIV
+659 LKLNPKAPVTDMIV

-811 AAVIGIAVLASLV
+811 AAVIAVAVLASLV
-824 ASWFFYICMQNF
+824 ASWLPGRRAAKV
-836 SPSGAFETYLETRF
+836 SPSAALATE
-850 GCGAE
+850 
-855 HVCSAPHP
+855 

>member
-45 SALTRSIREAYRG
+45 SALTRSIRETYRG
-58 TTALVTIE
+58 TTALVTID

-73 EEPTPEGVTQQFA
+73 EEPTPESVTQQFA

-117 DAFFLSPLLPDPF
+117 EAFFLSPLLPDPF

-141 ATASEITIPSTSAK
+141 ATASEITIPSTSAN

-186 GSNITATSYVSTE
+186 GSNITAASYVSTE

-220 GDKYG
+220 GDRYG
-225 NPTAAEQDT
+225 NPSAAEQDT

-250 VQSAASEIEQQLKS
+250 VQSVASEVEKDLKA

-326 TYAIGGIS
+326 TYAIGAIS
-334 SLVGIVLGLLLGGL
+334 AFIGVILGLLVGGFGLGHMVEGENFL
-348 LNTITEDTSFID
+348 SIVASLSIPY
-360 AISSISPLYVVL
+360 AIG
-372 VWLFGTLLTVFVG
+372 VWSFGTLLTVFVG

-553 ARVSSTEGVA
+553 ARVASTEGVA

-679 SAASVQKDLAKI
+679 SAASVQKALAKI

-824 ASWFFYICMQNF
+824 ASWLPGRRAAKV
-836 SPSGAFETYLETRF
+836 SPSAALATE
-850 GCGAE
+850 
-855 HVCSAPHP
+855 

>member
-58 TTALVTIE
+58 TTALVTID

-73 EEPTPEGVTQQFA
+73 EEPTPESVTQQFA

-117 DAFFLSPLLPDPF
+117 EAFFLSPLLPDPF

-141 ATASEITIPSTSAK
+141 ATASEITIPSTSAT

-169 QGTESAHDFT
+169 QGTESTHDFT

-186 GSNITATSYVSTE
+186 GSNITAASYVTTD

-239 ESNLSTVKGVK
+239 ESSLSTVNGVK
-250 VQSAASEIEQQLKS
+250 VRSAASEIEQQLKT

-326 TYAIGGIS
+326 TYAIG
-334 SLVGIVLGLLLGGL
+334 
-348 LNTITEDTSFID
+348 
-360 AISSISPLYVVL
+360 AISSFIGVILGIL
-372 VWLFGTLLTVFVG
+372 VGGFGLGHMVDGENFLSIVASLSIPYAIGVWAFGTLLTVFVG
-385 RKPARAVSQVP
+385 RKPAREVSQVP

-553 ARVSSTEGVA
+553 ARVASTEGVA

-586 DADEQSQI
+586 DGDADEQSQI
-594 FGEPNYS
+594 FGEPDYS

-629 VCTNEG
+629 VCSNEG

-650 TYEVSEANL
+650 TYEISEANL

-691 DNSLSVNG
+691 DSSLIVNG

-824 ASWFFYICMQNF
+824 ASWLPGRRAAKV
-836 SPSGAFETYLETRF
+836 SPSAALATE
-850 GCGAE
+850 
-855 HVCSAPHP
+855 

>member
-58 TTALVTIE
+58 TTALVTID
-66 PSRDDNA
+66 PSRDNA
-73 EEPTPEGVTQQFA
+73 EEPTPESVTQQFA

-117 DAFFLSPLLPDPF
+117 EAFFLSPLLPDPF

-141 ATASEITIPSTSAK
+141 ATASEITIPSTSAT

-186 GSNITATSYVSTE
+186 GSNITAASYVTTE

-205 GMGPTGQIR
+205 GMGPTGTIR

-225 NPTAAEQDT
+225 NPSAAEQDT

-250 VQSAASEIEQQLKS
+250 VQSAASEVEKDLKA

-326 TYAIGGIS
+326 TYAIGAISAFIGVILGI
-334 SLVGIVLGLLLGGL
+334 LVGGFGLGHMVDGENFLSIVASLS
-348 LNTITEDTSFID
+348 IPY
-360 AISSISPLYVVL
+360 AIG
-372 VWLFGTLLTVFVG
+372 VWAFGTLLTVFVG

-553 ARVSSTEGVA
+553 ARVASTEGVA

-624 GKDLK
+624 GKDVK

-659 LKLNPKAPVRDMIV
+659 RKLNPKAPVTDMIV

-811 AAVIGIAVLASLV
+811 AAVIAVAVLASLV
-824 ASWFFYICMQNF
+824 ASWLPGRRAAKV
-836 SPSGAFETYLETRF
+836 SPSAALATE
-850 GCGAE
+850 
-855 HVCSAPHP
+855 

>member
-73 EEPTPEGVTQQFA
+73 EEPTPESVTQQFA

-117 DAFFLSPLLPDPF
+117 EAFFLSPLLPDPF

-186 GSNITATSYVSTE
+186 GSNITATSYVTTE
-199 GFTSAV
+199 GYTSAV

-214 VATNLP
+214 VATNLS

-225 NPTAAEQDT
+225 NPTADEQDT

-239 ESNLSTVKGVK
+239 ESNLSIVKGVK
-250 VQSAASEIEQQLKS
+250 VQSAASEIEQQLKT

-326 TYAIGGIS
+326 TYAIG
-334 SLVGIVLGLLLGGL
+334 
-348 LNTITEDTSFID
+348 
-360 AISSISPLYVVL
+360 AISSFIGVILGIL
-372 VWLFGTLLTVFVG
+372 VGGFGLGHMVEGENFLSIVASLSIPYAIGVWAFGTLLTVFVG
-385 RKPARAVSQVP
+385 RKPAREVSQVP

-553 ARVSSTEGVA
+553 ARVASTEGVA

-586 DADEQSQI
+586 DGDADEQSQI
-594 FGEPNYS
+594 FGEPDYS

-629 VCTNEG
+629 VCSNEG

-650 TYEVSEANL
+650 TYEISEANL
-659 LKLNPKAPVRDMIV
+659 LKLNPKAPVTDMIV

-691 DNSLSVNG
+691 DSSLIVNG

-824 ASWFFYICMQNF
+824 ASWLPGRRAAKV
-836 SPSGAFETYLETRF
+836 SPSAALATE
-850 GCGAE
+850 
-855 HVCSAPHP
+855 

>member
-58 TTALVTIE
+58 TTALVTID

-73 EEPTPEGVTQQFA
+73 EEPTPESVTQQFA

-117 DAFFLSPLLPDPF
+117 EAFFLSPLLPDPF

-141 ATASEITIPSTSAK
+141 ATASEITIPSTSAT

-186 GSNITATSYVSTE
+186 GSNITAASYVTTD

-225 NPTAAEQDT
+225 NPSAAEQDT

-239 ESNLSTVKGVK
+239 ESSLSTVNGVK
-250 VQSAASEIEQQLKS
+250 VRSAASEIEQQLKT

-326 TYAIGGIS
+326 TYAIG
-334 SLVGIVLGLLLGGL
+334 
-348 LNTITEDTSFID
+348 
-360 AISSISPLYVVL
+360 AISSFIGVILGIL
-372 VWLFGTLLTVFVG
+372 VGGFGLGHMVDGENFLSIVASLSIPYAIGVWAFGTLLTVFVG
-385 RKPARAVSQVP
+385 RKPAREVSQVP

-553 ARVSSTEGVA
+553 ARVASTEGVA

-586 DADEQSQI
+586 DGDADEQSQI
-594 FGEPNYS
+594 FGEPDYS

-635 KCLTLKGKYTKNFNG
+635 KCLTLKGKYTKTFNG

-659 LKLNPKAPVRDMIV
+659 LKLNPKAPVTDMIV

-691 DNSLSVNG
+691 DSSLIVNG

-824 ASWFFYICMQNF
+824 ASWLPGRRAAKV
-836 SPSGAFETYLETRF
+836 SPSAALATE
-850 GCGAE
+850 
-855 HVCSAPHP
+855 

>member
-186 GSNITATSYVSTE
+186 GSNITATSYVTTE

-214 VATNLP
+214 VATNLS

-225 NPTAAEQDT
+225 NPSAAEQDT

-239 ESNLSTVKGVK
+239 ESNLSTVNGVK
-250 VQSAASEIEQQLKS
+250 VRSAASEIEQQLKT

-326 TYAIGGIS
+326 TYAIG
-334 SLVGIVLGLLLGGL
+334 
-348 LNTITEDTSFID
+348 
-360 AISSISPLYVVL
+360 AISSFIGVILGIL
-372 VWLFGTLLTVFVG
+372 VGGFGLGHMVEGENFLSIVASLSIPYAIGVWAFGTLLTVFVG
-385 RKPARAVSQVP
+385 RKPAREVSQVP

-534 PFDLSVSTITAGE
+534 PFDLSVSTITTGE
-547 LSSDIQ
+547 LSTDIQ

-563 ASIPAHSIYGTVKLE
+563 ASVPAHSIYGTVKLE

-586 DADEQSQI
+586 DGDADEQSQI
-594 FGEPNYS
+594 FGEPDYS

-650 TYEVSEANL
+650 TYEISEANL

-691 DNSLSVNG
+691 DSSLTVNG

-783 GIFFGAVGI
+783 GIFFGAIGI

-824 ASWFFYICMQNF
+824 ASWLPGRRAAKV
-836 SPSGAFETYLETRF
+836 SPSAALATE
-850 GCGAE
+850 
-855 HVCSAPHP
+855 

>member
-58 TTALVTIE
+58 TTALVTID

-73 EEPTPEGVTQQFA
+73 EEPTPESVTQQFA

-117 DAFFLSPLLPDPF
+117 EAFFLSPLLPDPF

-141 ATASEITIPSTSAK
+141 ATASEITIPSTSAT

-186 GSNITATSYVSTE
+186 GSNITAASYVTTD

-225 NPTAAEQDT
+225 NPSAAEQDT

-239 ESNLSTVKGVK
+239 ESSLSTVNGVK
-250 VQSAASEIEQQLKS
+250 VRSAASEIEQQLKT

-326 TYAIGGIS
+326 TYAIG
-334 SLVGIVLGLLLGGL
+334 
-348 LNTITEDTSFID
+348 
-360 AISSISPLYVVL
+360 AISSFIGVILGIL
-372 VWLFGTLLTVFVG
+372 VGGFGLGHMVDGENFLSIVASLSIPYAIGVWAFGTLLTVFVG
-385 RKPARAVSQVP
+385 RKPAREVSQVP

-460 LLICTVIVPTL
+460 LLICTVVVPTF

-534 PFDLSVSTITAGE
+534 PFDLSVSTITTGE

-553 ARVSSTEGVA
+553 ARVASTEGVA

-578 GEAPAGNG
+578 GEAPASNGDG

-629 VCTNEG
+629 VCSNEG

-824 ASWFFYICMQNF
+824 ASWLPGRRAAKV
-836 SPSGAFETYLETRF
+836 SPSAALATE
-850 GCGAE
+850 
-855 HVCSAPHP
+855 

>member
-1 MSSTSTL
+1 M
-8 LRANLR
+8 
-14 THGRR
+14 
-19 YFSTGLAVAISTAFI
+19 
-34 IVTLL
+34 
-39 FTNTTT
+39 
-45 SALTRSIREAYRG
+45 
-58 TTALVTIE
+58 
-66 PSRDDNA
+66 
-73 EEPTPEGVTQQFA
+73 
-86 SVTSQIEK
+86 
-94 IPGVTAVGISTQ
+94 
-106 YPLMG
+106 
-111 KAHDER
+111 
-117 DAFFLSPLLPDPF
+117 
-130 LSLKYTQGKAP
+130 
-141 ATASEITIPSTSAK
+141 
-155 ELGLQVGETLTLTS
+155 GETLTLTS

-186 GSNITATSYVSTE
+186 GSNITAASYVTTE

-214 VATNLP
+214 VATNLS

-225 NPTAAEQDT
+225 NPSAAEQDT

-239 ESNLSTVKGVK
+239 ESNLSTVNGVK
-250 VQSAASEIEQQLKS
+250 VRSAASEIEQQLKT

-326 TYAIGGIS
+326 TYAIG
-334 SLVGIVLGLLLGGL
+334 
-348 LNTITEDTSFID
+348 
-360 AISSISPLYVVL
+360 AISSFIGVILGIL
-372 VWLFGTLLTVFVG
+372 VGGFGLGHMVEGENFLSIVASLSIPYAIGVWAFGTLLTVFVG
-385 RKPARAVSQVP
+385 RKPAREVSQVP

-460 LLICTVIVPTL
+460 LLICTVVVPTL

-553 ARVSSTEGVA
+553 ARVASTEGVA

-578 GEAPAGNG
+578 GEAPASNGDG

-624 GKDLK
+624 GKDVK

-659 LKLNPKAPVRDMIV
+659 RKLNPKAPVTDMIV

-824 ASWFFYICMQNF
+824 ASWLPGRRAAKV
-836 SPSGAFETYLETRF
+836 SPSAALATE
-850 GCGAE
+850 
-855 HVCSAPHP
+855 

>member
-141 ATASEITIPSTSAK
+141 ATASEITIPSTSAT

-186 GSNITATSYVSTE
+186 GSNITAASYVTTD

-239 ESNLSTVKGVK
+239 ESSLSTVNGVK
-250 VQSAASEIEQQLKS
+250 VRSAASEIEQQLKT

-326 TYAIGGIS
+326 TYAIG
-334 SLVGIVLGLLLGGL
+334 
-348 LNTITEDTSFID
+348 
-360 AISSISPLYVVL
+360 AISSFIGVILGIL
-372 VWLFGTLLTVFVG
+372 VGGFGLGHMVDGENFLSIVASLSIPYAIGVWAFGTLLTVFVG
-385 RKPARAVSQVP
+385 RKPAREVSQVP

-460 LLICTVIVPTL
+460 LLICTVIVPTF

-553 ARVSSTEGVA
+553 ARVASTEGVA

-586 DADEQSQI
+586 DGDADEQSQI
-594 FGEPNYS
+594 FGEPDYS

-629 VCTNEG
+629 VCSNEG

-650 TYEVSEANL
+650 TYEISEANL
-659 LKLNPKAPVRDMIV
+659 LKLNPKAPVTDMIV

-679 SAASVQKDLAKI
+679 SAASVQKNLAKI

-824 ASWFFYICMQNF
+824 ASWLPGRRAAKV
-836 SPSGAFETYLETRF
+836 SPSAALATE
-850 GCGAE
+850 
-855 HVCSAPHP
+855 

>member
-58 TTALVTIE
+58 TTALVTID

-73 EEPTPEGVTQQFA
+73 EEPTPESVTQQFA

-117 DAFFLSPLLPDPF
+117 EAFFLSPLFPDPF

-141 ATASEITIPSTSAK
+141 ATASEITIPSTSAN

-186 GSNITATSYVSTE
+186 GSNITAASYVTTE

-250 VQSAASEIEQQLKS
+250 VQSAASEIEQQLKT

-326 TYAIGGIS
+326 TYAIG
-334 SLVGIVLGLLLGGL
+334 
-348 LNTITEDTSFID
+348 
-360 AISSISPLYVVL
+360 AISSFIGVILGIL
-372 VWLFGTLLTVFVG
+372 VGGFGLGHMVEGENFLSIVASLSIPYAIGVWAFGTLLTVFVG
-385 RKPARAVSQVP
+385 RKPAREVSQVP

-460 LLICTVIVPTL
+460 LLICTVVVPTF

-534 PFDLSVSTITAGE
+534 PFDLSVSTITTGE
-547 LSSDIQ
+547 LSTDIQ

-563 ASIPAHSIYGTVKLE
+563 ASVPAHSIYGTVKLE

-586 DADEQSQI
+586 DGDEQSQI
-594 FGEPNYS
+594 FGEPDYS

-635 KCLTLKGKYTKNFNG
+635 KCLTLKGKYTKTFNG

-659 LKLNPKAPVRDMIV
+659 LKLNPKAPVTDMIV

-691 DNSLSVNG
+691 DSSLIVNG

-824 ASWFFYICMQNF
+824 ASWLPGRRAAKV
-836 SPSGAFETYLETRF
+836 SPSAALATE
-850 GCGAE
+850 
-855 HVCSAPHP
+855 

>member
-58 TTALVTIE
+58 TTALVTID
-66 PSRDDNA
+66 PSRDDNS
-73 EEPTPEGVTQQFA
+73 EEPTPESVTQQFA

-117 DAFFLSPLLPDPF
+117 EAFFLSPLLPDPF

-141 ATASEITIPSTSAK
+141 ATASEITIPSTSAT

-186 GSNITATSYVSTE
+186 GSNITAASYVTTD

-239 ESNLSTVKGVK
+239 ESSLSTVNGVK
-250 VQSAASEIEQQLKS
+250 VRSAASEIEQQLKT

-326 TYAIGGIS
+326 TYAIG
-334 SLVGIVLGLLLGGL
+334 
-348 LNTITEDTSFID
+348 
-360 AISSISPLYVVL
+360 AISSFIGVILGIL
-372 VWLFGTLLTVFVG
+372 VGGFGLGHMVDGENFLSIVASLSIPYAIGVWAFGTLLTVFVG
-385 RKPARAVSQVP
+385 RKPAREVSQVP

-460 LLICTVIVPTL
+460 LLICTVIVPTF

-553 ARVSSTEGVA
+553 ARVASTEGVA

-594 FGEPNYS
+594 FGEPDYS

-629 VCTNEG
+629 VCSNEG

-650 TYEVSEANL
+650 TYEISEANL
-659 LKLNPKAPVRDMIV
+659 LKLNPKAPVTDMIV

-691 DNSLSVNG
+691 DSSLTVNG

-824 ASWFFYICMQNF
+824 ASWLPGRRAAKV
-836 SPSGAFETYLETRF
+836 SPSAALATE
-850 GCGAE
+850 
-855 HVCSAPHP
+855 